1 MSQIATCAA
10 IYRTREARM
19 TALPFFFFFSQR
31 AHSQPIQT
39 LRIGADGAG
48 LQPATPGDQSLWC
61 GE

>member
-1 MSQIATCAA
+1 MSQIATRAA

-19 TALPFFFFFSQR
+19 TALPFFFFSQR

>member
-1 MSQIATCAA
+1 MSQIATSAA

-19 TALPFFFFFSQR
+19 TALPFFFFPQR

-48 LQPATPGDQSLWC
+48 LQPATPGDQSLRC

>member
-1 MSQIATCAA
+1 MSQIATSAA

-19 TALPFFFFFSQR
+19 TALPFFFSQR

-48 LQPATPGDQSLWC
+48 LQPATPGDQSLRC